1 MSWKNTDTR
10 YGSVSISMHWLMF
23 LLLLAVYSCIELR
36 ELYPK
41 GSDPREA
48 FKMWHFMLG
57 LTVLGLVCVR
67 VGVRLVQV
75 TPAIVPALSNRQNLL
90 AKALHFLLYLLMI
103 GMPIAGWLI
112 LSAAGKP
119 VPFWGLE
126 LPSLIAE
133 NKETAEFIE
142 DIHKQIGEIS
152 YFLIAGHTIAALF
165 HHYVQKDNM
174 LTRMLPRRSKSQ

>member
-1 MSWKNTDTR
+1 
-10 YGSVSISMHWLMF
+10 MHWLMF
-23 LLLLAVYSCIELR
+23 FLMIAVYSCIELR
-36 ELYPK
+36 EMYPK

-57 LTVLGLVCVR
+57 LTTLCLVCVR

-75 TPAIVPALSNRQNLL
+75 TPAIVPALDNWQHLF
-90 AKALHFLLYLLMI
+90 AKTMQLLLYAVMI

-126 LPSLIAE
+126 LPPLMAE
-133 NKETAEFIE
+133 NKDMAELIE
-142 DIHKQIGEIS
+142 DAHKLAGKIS
-152 YFLIAGHTIAALF
+152 YFLIAGHTLAALF
-165 HHYVQKDNM
+165 HHYFQKDNT
-174 LTRMLPRRSKSQ
+174 LTRMLPGGKS

>member
-1 MSWKNTDTR
+1 MSWKNTDIR
-10 YGSVSISMHWLMF
+10 YGSVSIAMHWLMF
-23 LLLLAVYSCIELR
+23 FLMIAVYSCIELR

-57 LTVLGLVCVR
+57 LTVLCLVCVR

-75 TPAIVPALSNRQNLL
+75 TPGIVPALSNWQHLF
-90 AKALHFLLYLLMI
+90 AKAMQLSLYAVMI

-126 LPSLIAE
+126 LPPLMAE
-133 NKETAEFIE
+133 NKDTAEFIE
-142 DIHKQIGEIS
+142 DAHKLAGKIS
-152 YFLIAGHTIAALF
+152 YFLIAGHTVAALF
-165 HHYVQKDNM
+165 HHYVQKDNT
-174 LTRMLPRRSKSQ
+174 LTRMLPHRNGQ

>member
-1 MSWKNTDTR
+1 MSWKNTDIR
-10 YGSVSISMHWLMF
+10 YGSVSIAMHWLMF
-23 LLLLAVYSCIELR
+23 FLMVAVYSCIELR

-57 LTVLGLVCVR
+57 LTVLCLVCVR

-75 TPAIVPALSNRQNLL
+75 SPGIIPALSNWQHLL
-90 AKALHFLLYLLMI
+90 SKTMQLLLYAVMI

-126 LPSLIAE
+126 LPPLMAE
-133 NKETAEFIE
+133 NKDTAEFIE
-142 DIHKQIGEIS
+142 DTHKLIGEIS
-152 YFLIAGHTIAALF
+152 YYLIAGHTIAALF
-165 HHYVQKDNM
+165 HHYVQKDNT
-174 LTRMLPRRSKSQ
+174 LTRMLPRRKNQ